1 MGDLQPNDLNGE
13 EVHSILDLYRY
24 SGADQ
29 LDYSTGGN
37 PYFSIDAGD
46 TNLATFST
54 GVANGDG
61 RQASHWKDNFGIGIM
76 DPTANPP
83 GNVNTLSAL
92 DLVAFDVI
100 GYELVPEP
108 TSALLG
114 AIGLMFIVS
123 RRRK

>member
-1 MGDLQPNDLNGE
+1 
-13 EVHSILDLYRY
+13 
-24 SGADQ
+24 
-29 LDYSTGGN
+29 
-37 PYFSIDAGD
+37 
-46 TNLATFST
+46 
-54 GVANGDG
+54 
-61 RQASHWKDNFGIGIM
+61 M